1 MPRKYLLRERGSCRT
16 STPLLTSLH
25 RIIEV
30 LSSGP
35 SNNTI
40 ERITNVTANHVTA
53 LRMMEQALVEDRV
66 LRMDLIRKWGVEGW
80 REHRLMIAWEA
91 GLLSAGYL
99 QRWNVIVRK

>member
-1 MPRKYLLRERGSCRT
+1 
-16 STPLLTSLH
+16 
-25 RIIEV
+25 
-30 LSSGP
+30 
-35 SNNTI
+35 
-40 ERITNVTANHVTA
+40 
-53 LRMMEQALVEDRV
+53 MMEQALVEDRV